1 MKKTF
6 ASLLA
11 LAIACSPMVASA
23 QHGVWEETNNLA
35 STLTGPFSYSAV
47 GTTATITYTG
57 QTAYNTGAT
66 AQHMGMY
73 FGWNW
78 TYNSAGADTP
88 MLWNNASQKFE
99 SSIAKLS
106 VSRPSFANQFFRL
119 GDVDN
124 DTWVGNPWAPG
135 GETPI
140 ATQAGWIAPLFDF
153 GVINAG
159 SSVNYDIKLVYE
171 FNNASDFADFERG
184 GEFYVGAQGVQSV
197 VPEPSTFALVGFAF
211 GAVAFVRRRRTV

>member
-1 MKKTF
+1 
-6 ASLLA
+6 
-11 LAIACSPMVASA
+11 
-23 QHGVWEETNNLA
+23 
-35 STLTGPFSYSAV
+35 
-47 GTTATITYTG
+47 
-57 QTAYNTGAT
+57 QTANNIGST

-78 TYNSAGADTP
+78 TYTGNADTP

-99 SSIAKLS
+99 SSVAKLS
-106 VSRPSFANQFFRL
+106 ISRPSYANQFFRL

-124 DTWVGNPWAPG
+124 DTWVGVPWAPST
-135 GETPI
+135 ETPI

-159 SSVNYDIKLVYE
+159 GSVNYDLTLVYE
-171 FNNASDFADFERG
+171 FNNATDFAAWERTG
-184 GEFYVGAQGVQSV
+184 DFYVGAQGVQSV

-211 GAVAFVRRRRTV
+211 GAVAFVRRRRVA